1 MISTKKGSG
10 TYRKIIAR
18 SNKNTDVHNPAKWKA
33 KLCDNL
39 VTRVHVKQS
48 MLNLQSI
55 YISSDMADIL
65 SRFKLG
71 KTLFK
76 NQLFHIGITDTPFC
90 NTCYRELGT
99 NITENITHACYDC
112 TFISSIISE
121 LTSAFFPNI
130 STHFQPSDIILSTI
144 TNIHPLYE
152 GKIGQQIVS
161 IIWDTFLVYIL
172 KCRNNSQTP
181 IAAICIH
188 EICSQLNKILKILPH
203 SSVALHIKA
212 RPHLQTIVNQS
223 EIVYNQT

>member
-1 MISTKKGSG
+1 
-10 TYRKIIAR
+10 
-18 SNKNTDVHNPAKWKA
+18 
-33 KLCDNL
+33 
-39 VTRVHVKQS
+39 
-48 MLNLQSI
+48 
-55 YISSDMADIL
+55 MADIL

-90 NTCYRELGT
+90 NTCYREFGT

-112 TFISSIISE
+112 TFISSLISE

-130 STHFQPSDIILSTI
+130 STHFQQSDIILATI
-144 TNIHPLYE
+144 TNKHPLYE
-152 GKIGQQIVS
+152 GKIGQQLIA
-161 IIWDTFLVYIL
+161 IIWDTFLVYVL
-172 KCRNNSQTP
+172 KCTNKSLTP

-212 RPHLQTIVNQS
+212 RPHLRLSLTKAK
-223 EIVYNQT
+223 